1 MSHSI
6 AIPDH
11 RMDHRFGSVFLGL
24 IIAALGCAI
33 VGTAVDVVRGTIG
46 EHRAITEPLVEY
58 PASELSREW
67 RWKRKTVVEPD
78 RMYRQKASPGIDWIR
93 RGGALAT
100 PVL

>member
-11 RMDHRFGSVFLGL
+11 RMDHRFGSTSLAL
-24 IIAALGCAI
+24 IIAALGFAI
-33 VGTAVDVVRGTIG
+33 AGAAFDVVRDTIG

-58 PASELSREW
+58 PARELSPEW
-67 RWKRKTVVEPD
+67 RWKRKTVELD
-78 RMYRQKASPGIDWIR
+78 HMYRQKASPGIDWIR

>member
-6 AIPDH
+6 AIPDL
-11 RMDHRFGSVFLGL
+11 RIDHRFGSVFLGL

-33 VGTAVDVVRGTIG
+33 VGTAVDIVRGTIG
-46 EHRAITEPLVEY
+46 EYRAITEPLVEY
-58 PASELSREW
+58 PARELSPEW
-67 RWKRKTVVEPD
+67 RWKRRTVELD
-78 RMYRQKASPGIDWIR
+78 HMYRQKASPGIDWIR